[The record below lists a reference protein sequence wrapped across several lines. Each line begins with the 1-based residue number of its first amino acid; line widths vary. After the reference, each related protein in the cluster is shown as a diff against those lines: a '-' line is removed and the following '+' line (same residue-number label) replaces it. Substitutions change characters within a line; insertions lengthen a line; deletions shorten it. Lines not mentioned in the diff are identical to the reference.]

1 MIQTMQSELFR
12 IRKSRLFWVCLVLA
26 AFFVFALALTFY
38 HNSVNGMLPVISLV
52 SFTEFLFSDYSLIFP
67 LTLFLCLY
75 FTEDFHTGTYSIT
88 LSKGTSRVHLFFGK
102 LLASWGGVLFFLFV
116 CFDVAYLSIL
126 MMGASRYD
134 IEYSFSAIGV
144 FLLFQCLC
152 FLGYTAFLNLL
163 SYLLRHRIIVTITAF
178 FMLGVLYLYTLTMKE
193 FLKSAFAKLFEIETQ
208 VMQLYEKAA
217 DGDMKN
223 LELAAYYQEQ
233 LETHDFYS
241 IDTAIERVANG
252 LGLLAIGLDRPII
265 EMSGG
270 QRAKVILAK
279 LLLEKPDVL
288 LLDEPTNFLDKDHVA
303 WLAEYLSSLENAFLV
318 VSHDFDF
325 LDKIANRICDI
336 DNDTITKYYGTYS
349 EFLRKKTL
357 LREDYIRQYSAQQ
370 KEIKKTEEF
379 IRKNIA
385 GRKAKMARGRQKQ
398 LDRMDKMEAL
408 EQKEIIPHF
417 HFPVLPLTN
426 TEHLLVKHLAVGYHY
441 PVLSDIDFSIKGG
454 QKVVITGFNGIGKS
468 TLLKTL
474 IGQIPSMQ
482 GHFKFSDQVTFGYF
496 EQDLIWDEPEQ
507 TPIQIVSNVHPDMV
521 IKDVRKHLA
530 RCGISSKHAMQAI
543 GTLSGGEQAKVKM
556 CLLTLIPCN
565 FLIMDEPTNHLDVQA
580 KEALKSALMDFA
592 GTVLLVSHEE
602 AFYREWAQR
611 VISVE
616 K

>member
-1 MIQTMQSELFR
+1 MCIF
-12 IRKSRLFWVCLVLA
+12 
-26 AFFVFALALTFY
+26 AFC
-38 HNSVNGMLPVISLV
+38 
-52 SFTEFLFSDYSLIFP
+52 
-67 LTLFLCLY
+67 LFL
-75 FTEDFHTGTYSIT
+75 
-88 LSKGTSRVHLFFGK
+88 
-102 LLASWGGVLFFLFV
+102 
-116 CFDVAYLSIL
+116 
-126 MMGASRYD
+126 
-134 IEYSFSAIGV
+134 
-144 FLLFQCLC
+144 LLFEICKKGIEEMSLLEVEKLTHS
-152 FLGYTAFLNLL
+152 FGDNVLYRNAGFTLNKGEHIGIVGQNGTGKSTLIKICTEQIMPD
-163 SYLLRHRIIVTITAF
+163 HGRIIWQPNTTI
-178 FMLGVLYLYTLTMKE
+178 GYLDQYAEIDHALTMKE
-193 FLKSAFAKLFEIETQ
+193 FLKSAFAKLFDMEAQ

-217 DGDMKN
+217 DGDMKS
-223 LELAAYYQEQ
+223 LELASGYQEQ

-252 LGLLAIGLDRPII
+252 LGLTAIGLDRSIA

-303 WLAEYLSSLENAFLV
+303 WLAEYLSTLENAFLV
-318 VSHDFDF
+318 VSHDFSF

-357 LREDYIRQYSAQQ
+357 LCEDYIRQYAAQQ

-398 LDRMDKMEAL
+398 LDRMNKMEAL

-417 HFPVLPLTN
+417 HFPALPLTN
-426 TEHLLVKHLAVGYHY
+426 TEHLRVKHLAVGYHY
-441 PVLSDIDFSIKGG
+441 PVLSDIEFSIKGG

-474 IGQIPSMQ
+474 IGQIPAMQ
-482 GHFKFSDQVTFGYF
+482 GHFKFSDQVIFGYF
-496 EQDLIWDEPEQ
+496 EQDLSWDEPEQ
-507 TPIQIVSNVHPDMV
+507 TPIQIISNAHPDMV

-556 CLLTLIPCN
+556 CLITLSPCN

-580 KEALKSALMDFA
+580 KEALKAALMDFA

-602 AFYREWAQR
+602 SFYRDWAQR
-611 VISVE
+611 VISIE
-616 K
+616 KK

>member
-1 MIQTMQSELFR
+1 MSLLEIEG
-12 IRKSRLFWVCLVLA
+12 
-26 AFFVFALALTFY
+26 LT
-38 HNSVNGMLPVISLV
+38 H
-52 SFTEFLFSDYSLIFP
+52 SFGE
-67 LTLFLCLY
+67 
-75 FTEDFHTGTYSIT
+75 
-88 LSKGTSRVHLFFGK
+88 
-102 LLASWGGVLFFLFV
+102 
-116 CFDVAYLSIL
+116 
-126 MMGASRYD
+126 
-134 IEYSFSAIGV
+134 
-144 FLLFQCLC
+144 
-152 FLGYTAFLNLL
+152 NLL
-163 SYLLRHRIIVTITAF
+163 YKNAGFTLNKGEHIGIVGQNGTGKSTLIKICTEQIIPDNGRIIWQPNITI
-178 FMLGVLYLYTLTMKE
+178 GYLDQYAEIDHTLTMKE
-193 FLKSAFAKLFEIETQ
+193 FLKSAFAKLFEIEAQ
-208 VMQLYEKAA
+208 AMQLYEKAA
-217 DGDMKN
+217 DGDMKS

-288 LLDEPTNFLDKDHVA
+288 LLDEPTNFLD
-303 WLAEYLSSLENAFLV
+303 
-318 VSHDFDF
+318 
-325 LDKIANRICDI
+325 
-336 DNDTITKYYGTYS
+336 NDTITKYYGTYS

-370 KEIKKTEEF
+370 KEIKRTEEF

-426 TEHLLVKHLAVGYHY
+426 TEHLQVKHLAVGYHY
-441 PVLSDIDFSIKGG
+441 PVLLDIDFSIKGG

-482 GHFKFSDQVTFGYF
+482 GHFKFSDQVALGYF

-556 CLLTLIPCN
+556 CLLTLTPCN

-580 KEALKSALMDFA
+580 KDALKSALMDFN

-602 AFYREWAQR
+602 AFYRDWTQR
-611 VISVE
+611 IINIE
-616 K
+616 KR